1 MAVIIPD
8 SSVFAV
14 VFPYTGGLRKGSVTM
29 RQTIGAGLLLLLLL
43 FLPPWLRVG
52 ETANTDGT
60 AAPLQA
66 EQSVPDGTGSDAA
79 HTVRLWN
86 GSAVETMTAA
96 EYLPGVVRGEMPAA
110 FETEALKAQAV
121 AERTYLYYRMASAPK
136 DSHPD
141 ADVCTDP
148 ACCTAWLSET
158 DARAKWGDKFDQC
171 EVKIQQA
178 VTDTDGQV
186 VLYEGAPIMAVFH
199 SSSAGATAAS
209 GDVWAA
215 ELPYL
220 VSVKSPEDADSVPN
234 YYSVNTF
241 TAEEFRTIFCKAYP
255 EAKLSGDTGGWVK
268 DVLLTD
274 TGRVASATVGG
285 VSVTGKE
292 LRSLYGL
299 RSTAFTVEAAGDSV
313 TFRVTGYGHGVGMS
327 QYGANA
333 LAKEG
338 KTWRE
343 ILQWYYTGVTIGL
356 YNG

>member
-1 MAVIIPD
+1 
-8 SSVFAV
+8 
-14 VFPYTGGLRKGSVTM
+14 M
-29 RQTIGAGLLLLLLL
+29 RQTIAAGLFLLMLL
-43 FLPPWLRVG
+43 FLPPWLRA
-52 ETANTDGT
+52 EEPAPQEDTSPQPIQTQQ
-60 AAPLQA
+60 AAP
-66 EQSVPDGTGSDAA
+66 EDGTGSDAA
-79 HTVRLWN
+79 HTLRLWN

-220 VSVKSPEDADSVPN
+220 VSVKSPESPDSVPN

-241 TAEEFRTIFCKAYP
+241 TAESFRTAFLAAHP
-255 EAKLSGDTGGWVK
+255 EAKLSGDTGGWIR

-285 VSVTGKE
+285 VSITGKE

-299 RSTAFTVEAAGDSV
+299 RSTAFTVEASGDSV
-313 TFRVTGYGHGVGMS
+313 IFRVTGYGHGVGMS
-327 QYGANA
+327 QYGANE

-338 KTWRE
+338 KNWQE

>member
-1 MAVIIPD
+1 MRRSMAAALVLT
-8 SSVFAV
+8 V
-14 VFPYTGGLRKGSVTM
+14 
-29 RQTIGAGLLLLLLL
+29 LL
-43 FLPPWLRVG
+43 FGGAYLAAGGERVPETREGDAQEQSAQGQRDSAVLLTVQDG
-52 ETANTDGT
+52 ET
-60 AAPLQA
+60 
-66 EQSVPDGTGSDAA
+66 
-79 HTVRLWN
+79 
-86 GSAVETMTAA
+86 VESMALDQ
-96 EYLPGVVRGEMPAA
+96 YLRGVVRGEMPAS
-110 FETEALKAQAV
+110 FELEALKAQAA
-121 AERTYLYYRMASAPK
+121 AERTYVYYQLAAGRKEA
-136 DSHPD
+136 HPD

-148 ACCTAWLSET
+148 GCCSAWLSEEA
-158 DARAKWGDKFDQC
+158 AREKWGEDFDGW
-171 EVKIQQA
+171 ESRIEEA
-178 VTDTDGQV
+178 VAATDGQTA
-186 VLYEGAPIMAVFH
+186 LYDGQPILAVFH

-299 RSTAFTVEAAGDSV
+299 RSTAFTVEASGDSV

-338 KTWRE
+338 KTWQE
-343 ILQWYYTGVTIGL
+343 LSLIHI
-356 YNG
+356 